1 MLQGGF
7 QLAVR
12 LFFLFRAKE
21 VLGHGD
27 PQDQNN
33 HLKNIIG
40 LYFPGA
46 ASVAAKSAVRILA
59 ELSQF
64 PCIQLISRCVIVN
77 HRRIPVKPG
86 LDLPL
91 RPSFHLPQ
99 TPCV

>member
-46 ASVAAKSAVRILA
+46 AKSAVRILA

-64 PCIQLISRCVIVN
+64 PCIQLISRCVIVS